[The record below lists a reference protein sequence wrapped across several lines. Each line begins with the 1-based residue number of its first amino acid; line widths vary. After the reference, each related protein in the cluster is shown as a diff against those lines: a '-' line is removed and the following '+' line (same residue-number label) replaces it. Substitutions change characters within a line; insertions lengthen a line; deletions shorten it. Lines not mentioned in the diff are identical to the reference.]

1 MDEFIKLLD
10 QNLDYISHEIIDGVC
25 YIDVVSNRKEARCP
39 FCGKL
44 SSKKHSIYKRSFQDL
59 PIQGNKVVIYLKT
72 LKCFV
77 IIRNVHILHLL
88 NVLILFQ
95 IRGRK
100 PRGLKTK

>member
-44 SSKKHSIYKRSFQDL
+44 S
-59 PIQGNKVVIYLKT
+59 
-72 LKCFV
+72 
-77 IIRNVHILHLL
+77 
-88 NVLILFQ
+88 
-95 IRGRK
+95 
-100 PRGLKTK
+100 